1 MQRQVRRILLYAICA
16 IAWISAEP
24 SVVPDSTPCFK
35 QLQTGFFEEPIVNQ
49 ALSLY
54 NIRQEL
60 WSPIN
65 QRLRFAS
72 LEVPKRMKSKTAY
85 MVPNPLEFPMQ
96 KERTAKILKD
106 VLFEVFLETL
116 RFYQVNER
124 PAADFAFDYIFAK
137 QMPRFIACFG
147 SEVQPLFQE
156 FD

>member
-1 MQRQVRRILLYAICA
+1 MP
-16 IAWISAEP
+16 WISAEP
-24 SVVPDSTPCFK
+24 GVVSDSSPCFK
-35 QLQTGFFEEPIVNQ
+35 QLQTRFFEEPIVNQ

-65 QRLRFAS
+65 QRLRFVS
-72 LEVPKRMKSKTAY
+72 LGVPKRMKSKTAY

-96 KERTAKILKD
+96 REMTAKILKD

-124 PAADFAFDYIFAK
+124 PSADFAFDYIFAK
-137 QMPRFIACFG
+137 QMPRFVACFG
-147 SEVQPLFQE
+147 PEAQKLFPE